1 VVKGSVHPVG
11 GVVTGIAGLREIRTD
26 VIRIRGALVVLQVA
40 GHARGAVQA
49 VIIVHVTIGAG
60 AWRNGVQSG

>member
-1 VVKGSVHPVG
+1 M
-11 GVVTGIAGLREIRTD
+11 TGIAGLREIRTD